1 MRAGLVLLVLGCRTQ
16 PDRAPCSTVAA
27 RFDHVARAGLGSGV
41 DDAVRR
47 GVEAQLPGIRSTLE
61 RLCIEGKWSAE
72 VRDCMV
78 GADDRV
84 TFDACAQLLTDDQ
97 RRALDK

>member
-1 MRAGLVLLVLGCRTQ
+1 MRAGLALVLACCSRE

-27 RFDHVARAGLGSGV
+27 RFDHVARAGLGSDV

-47 GVEAQLPGIRSTLE
+47 GVEAQLPGIRTTLE
-61 RLCIEGKWSAE
+61 RLCTDDKWTAT

-78 GADDRV
+78 AADDRV
-84 TFDACAQLLTDDQ
+84 TFDACAQMLTDDQ